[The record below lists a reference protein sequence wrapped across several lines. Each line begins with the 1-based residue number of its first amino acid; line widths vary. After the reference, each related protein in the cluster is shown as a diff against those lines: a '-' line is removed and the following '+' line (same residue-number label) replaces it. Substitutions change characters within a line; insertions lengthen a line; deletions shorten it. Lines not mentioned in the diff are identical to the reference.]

1 MESGTSR
8 KKLATLLLV
17 FVLQNVC
24 AVGDEIPPYVKQC
37 RVADP
42 HLIECLTSALHH
54 LRPYLAKGIPE
65 IEMPSVEPFRMDE
78 LSLSLTS
85 GPNGYRIVLKD
96 LDIYGASNFT
106 VGNLRLGSG
115 ERPFQATVN
124 FPTLRIHAKY
134 TSSGVLIILPASG
147 NGSFHADFGD
157 VDALVRGKV
166 VSETRGGKEYLRVD
180 TLDLDI
186 NIKRVRMQVKKIFNN
201 NRILTE
207 ATNLFLRENGHEVIK
222 VMTPQLRK
230 KLTVLFQS
238 IANQLLKNV
247 PLDVFLVQGE

>member
-1 MESGTSR
+1 METRQRIASV
-8 KKLATLLLV
+8 LLV
-17 FVLQNVC
+17 LALWNAF

-37 RVADP
+37 RMKDP
-42 HLIECLTSALHH
+42 HLIDCLTSALHH

-106 VGNLRLGSG
+106 VSNLRLGSK
-115 ERPFQATVN
+115 ERPFQATVS

-166 VSETRGGKEYLRVD
+166 LSETRGGKEYLRVD
-180 TLDLDI
+180 ALDLDI

-222 VMTPQLRK
+222 AMTPQLK
-230 KLTVLFQS
+230 KKFTVLFKS
-238 IANQLLKNV
+238 IANQLLTHV
-247 PLDVFLVQGE
+247 PLDVFLIKEE